1 MSTAALIAIVA
12 GFVPLVILILGD
24 SSMAHNPAW
33 VALAIGSMVI
43 GLIFGAI
50 FSALADGSL

>member
-1 MSTAALIAIVA
+1 MHTAALIARVA

-24 SSMAHNPAW
+24 SSRAHNPAW
-33 VALAIGSMVI
+33 AAFSIASVVL

-50 FSALADGSL
+50 FSALSDRSL